1 MIKIAITGDIGS
13 GKSLVASLMGYPVF
27 NADKE
32 VLKIYNR
39 NKNCFK
45 KLKKKLPQYVRS
57 FPIKKKELKKAILKN
72 KRNIRIIEKIVH
84 PIVIKNMKKFL
95 KKNRVSKILV
105 LDIPLFLEKKVLKS
119 NYKIIFVDAK
129 KMDIK
134 KRLRSRKNYDKILL
148 SKLKKSQ
155 MSLNT
160 KKNKSDYV
168 IKNKFN
174 KKILKKDVKNLVKNI
189 LLNQWKK

>member
-1 MIKIAITGDIGS
+1 
-13 GKSLVASLMGYPVF
+13 
-27 NADKE
+27 
-32 VLKIYNR
+32 
-39 NKNCFK
+39 
-45 KLKKKLPQYVRS
+45 
-57 FPIKKKELKKAILKN
+57 
-72 KRNIRIIEKIVH
+72 
-84 PIVIKNMKKFL
+84 MKKFL

-189 LLNQWKK
+189 LLNQ

>member
-1 MIKIAITGDIGS
+1 
-13 GKSLVASLMGYPVF
+13 
-27 NADKE
+27 
-32 VLKIYNR
+32 
-39 NKNCFK
+39 
-45 KLKKKLPQYVRS
+45 
-57 FPIKKKELKKAILKN
+57 
-72 KRNIRIIEKIVH
+72 
-84 PIVIKNMKKFL
+84 
-95 KKNRVSKILV
+95 
-105 LDIPLFLEKKVLKS
+105 
-119 NYKIIFVDAK
+119 
-129 KMDIK
+129 MDIK

-189 LLNQWKK
+189 LLNQ

>member
-13 GKSLVASLMGYPVF
+13 GKSFVASLMGYPVF

-32 VLKIYNR
+32 VSKIYNK

-45 KLKKKLPQYVRS
+45 KLKKKLPLYVRS

-84 PIVIKNMKKFL
+84 PIVIKNMKKFIN
-95 KKNRVSKILV
+95 KNKISKILV

-129 KMDIK
+129 KKDIK
-134 KRLRSRKNYDKILL
+134 KRLRSRKNYNKILL

-160 KKNKSDYV
+160 KKNKSNYI

-189 LLNQWKK
+189 LLNQ